1 MNGNIE
7 QLNFKVILDDADF
20 NAKVKA
26 VSDVAQSFNTSMTNA
41 FNITKAFGKEGAKGI
56 EDLSKALDKAK
67 QSAKGLGDEVD
78 KNTGKQRAQK
88 AAVAQTNAELLNSK
102 SIMTTLSQLTGVMFS
117 VVGIRQFLSTL
128 INVTGEFEKQKM
140 ALTTMLQDAASA
152 DRIFQE
158 LYDFSSES
166 TYRFSEL
173 AKYAKQLAAFN
184 IGQDNLLE
192 TTKML
197 GDVASGVGVS
207 MDRLILAYGHVK
219 SSGFLRGIQLRSFSQ
234 NGVPI
239 LDELSKMF
247 TEIEGKAVSLGDVFD
262 RMTKRQIPF
271 EMVEEAFRRMTS
283 EGGKFYQMQEVLA
296 QTLSGQIN
304 ILKGKWENMMY
315 AVGQSKSGAIKTA
328 VQGLQWL
335 VDNFKSVA
343 DAIVPVITGFGAYVA
358 ALALISAASK
368 VKALFI
374 LAQEFLLVAKNS
386 GIAAAAVLTFGSAAK
401 AAAAGFGVLI
411 AAITAIALVV
421 NNTTGAMEKF
431 RKRLDEIHNS
441 ARDANAFDEEIS
453 EMETLRKILNDTNNS
468 YDERKRALDRIKQ
481 IVPSYH
487 ADLTEEGRLINN
499 NVKALDKYIDALKRE
514 AKMKGAQAELVELYK
529 ERRSIVRERDK
540 AQAEA
545 DKYPAPGD
553 KGYVPLAAFNST
565 YAVDSKQASRDLA
578 NANSKLAEVDARI
591 ASITNEVK
599 GLLGKEEGNTDSLVY
614 DISSVVEGIKKND
627 AEIKKL
633 REKAK
638 TKGITAAEKENL
650 DELVKDR
657 ESQAKFYKDIMGV
670 DYDKDVKAGASAA
683 NKAIK
688 DRIAGLKAEAQAL
701 QKYRQTFE
709 ALSGIVGPE
718 MAKTLTGE
726 VYKDAGITNFDF
738 VGQIQK
744 LAGEL
749 RALGDA
755 ASADSIL
762 ATLGTDE
769 GKDLQQR
776 LRQVQQTA
784 KAYRNMAESWA
795 AKDMDADEDTFLGK
809 MTKIVS
815 DFKTKSNEAFLKYR
829 KGMEQLR
836 SIDINAPGTK
846 EAVIKSLIDEGM
858 TEEAANEFWDTFV
871 VKGEGALTEL
881 YTKNLGYLRKNA
893 QRSANALAD
902 EVVKDT
908 REKLNMKDWGDKSF
922 GQVRDIMKGIEALL
936 ADESFGV
943 SGEVIQKVKDAG
955 LTLDEFFDLVR
966 KGYED
971 LAKESRQENLKK
983 ITRLAKSAASQFG
996 SLAQDI
1002 KELGQINGND
1012 ALVTIGDTIDGI
1024 SSAVSNIAAGF
1035 AAGGPWGAAI
1045 ASVVE
1050 AVKQVTQALT
1060 EAAELEV
1067 AIADARAEARRL
1079 RMESSLADGTDSI
1092 FGDDPLKKV
1101 SNAILMLERLK
1112 KEIPAFEK
1120 ELASQTIEKTYTSS
1134 IMNPLPLETM
1144 LDNLHQRLLGFNA
1157 NLLSRVNKDWT
1168 AYQDA
1173 IKKGYS
1179 GIEAYIVKT
1188 GDKSGFWNLLGI
1200 RDEYMNLKDLIEGL
1214 GYDMY
1219 DEYGNLNAKALQ
1231 AILDK
1236 YKKLGKED
1244 RKWIQEAIDNSEVYA
1259 EAVKQIDEVMSEL
1272 FGDLAS
1278 SAADTLVDQ
1287 WIEAGNAALDYADI
1301 LDDVAKSYSKMLVKS
1316 MILDKVFNDESTKAL
1331 KDAFLKGD
1339 YATAM
1344 SMVQSLMQQVED
1356 LSPDIQAIL
1365 QAFNPY
1371 YNKDSERTAS
1381 SKALS
1386 SNFSQDTIDYWS
1398 GQLTLLVEYAR
1409 RGDEKM
1415 DSINGLTLAI
1425 RDSLSGDRSF
1435 TANVQTYLAGIKDDT
1450 SAIRSDIYSVKL
1462 AIQNMNDH
1470 GVSLR

>member
-102 SIMTTLSQLTGVMFS
+102 SIMTTLSQLAGVMFS

-468 YDERKRALDRIKQ
+468 YDERKGALDRIKQ

-514 AKMKGAQAELVELYK
+514 AKMKGAQDELAELEK
-529 ERRSIVRERDK
+529 ERRAVERDRDK
-540 AQAEA
+540 AKATSKTLDSRGVWGPAQIGQSMRAKMDL
-545 DKYPAPGD
+545 DKA
-553 KGYVPLAAFNST
+553 
-565 YAVDSKQASRDLA
+565 DSKLTEI
-578 NANSKLAEVDARI
+578 NKRI
-591 ASITNEVK
+591 ESVTNEVK
-599 GLLGKEEGNTDSLVY
+599 GFLGEEKANTDTDSLVY

-670 DYDKDVKAGASAA
+670 NYDKEVKAGASAA
-683 NKAIK
+683 NKATK
-688 DRIAGLKAEAQAL
+688 DRIAGLKAEVQVL

-749 RALGDA
+749 RDLGDA

-846 EAVIKSLIDEGM
+846 EAVIKSLVDEGM

-971 LAKESRQENLKK
+971 LANESRQENLKK
-983 ITRLAKSAASQFG
+983 ITRLAKFAASQFG

-1060 EAAELEV
+1060 EEAELKV

-1120 ELASQTIEKTYTSS
+1120 ELSSQTIEKTYTSS
-1134 IMNPLPLETM
+1134 IGNPLPLETM

-1188 GDKSGFWNLLGI
+1188 GDKSVFWNLLGF

-1316 MILDKVFNDESTKAL
+1316 MILDEVFNDESTKAL

-1365 QAFNPY
+1365 QAFDPY

-1415 DSINGLTLAI
+1415 DSINGLTMAI

-1450 SAIRSDIYSVKL
+1450 SAIRGDIYSVKL